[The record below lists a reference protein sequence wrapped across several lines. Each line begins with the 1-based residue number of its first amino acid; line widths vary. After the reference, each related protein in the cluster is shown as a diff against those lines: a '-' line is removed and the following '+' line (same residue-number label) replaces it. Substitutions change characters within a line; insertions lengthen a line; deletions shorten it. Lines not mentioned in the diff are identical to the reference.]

1 MGVSTKDNDEV
12 FMSRLAKTPVE
23 LPKNVK
29 VSFDK
34 TAVNVEGPRGK
45 LTMAIPSD
53 VVLENKDNKIMVNRL
68 SDTKQARSNHGTT
81 KRLIENMC
89 VGVSNGHK
97 RDLEVQGV
105 GFRVA
110 VQGNKL
116 VMNIGFSHPIE
127 YEFPKDVKVT
137 APKPTEISIEGM
149 DKALVGLVAAKIRG
163 FKPPEPYKGKGIR
176 YAGEIVKRK
185 QGKQVTK

>member
-1 MGVSTKDNDEV
+1 
-12 FMSRLAKTPVE
+12 MSRIAKTPIE

-34 TAVNVEGPRGK
+34 VAVNVEGPKGK
-45 LTMAIPSD
+45 LSMPLPAD
-53 VVLENKDNKIMVNRL
+53 VVLENKDNKIMLNRL

-89 VGVSNGHK
+89 AGVSNGHK

-110 VQGNKL
+110 VTGNKL

-137 APKPTEISIEGM
+137 AAKPTEISVEGV

-176 YAGEIVKRK
+176 YVGEIVRRK

>member
-1 MGVSTKDNDEV
+1 
-12 FMSRLAKTPVE
+12 MSRIAKTPVE

-29 VSFDK
+29 ISFDK
-34 TAVNVEGPRGK
+34 TQVNVEGPKGK
-45 LTMAIPSD
+45 LSMTLPSD
-53 VVLENKDNKIMVNRL
+53 VVLENKDSKVFVNRL
-68 SDTKQARSNHGTT
+68 ADSKQAKSNHGTT

-89 VGVSNGHK
+89 AGVSNGHK

-137 APKPTEISIEGM
+137 AAKPTEISVEGV

-176 YAGEIVKRK
+176 YVGEVVRRK

>member
-1 MGVSTKDNDEV
+1 
-12 FMSRLAKTPVE
+12 MSRLAKTPLE
-23 LPKNVK
+23 LPQNVK
-29 VSFDK
+29 VSFDQ
-34 TAVNVEGPRGK
+34 TSVNVEGPKGK
-45 LTMAIPSD
+45 LSMTLPAH
-53 VVLENKDNKIMVNRL
+53 VVLENKDNKIMVNRV

-127 YEFPKDVKVT
+127 YEIPKDVKVT
-137 APKPTEISIEGM
+137 AAKPTEISVEGV
-149 DKALVGLVAAKIRG
+149 DKALVGLVAAKIRQI
-163 FKPPEPYKGKGIR
+163 KPPEPYKGKGIR
-176 YAGEIVKRK
+176 YQGEVVRRK

>member
-1 MGVSTKDNDEV
+1 
-12 FMSRLAKTPVE
+12 MSRLAKTPVE
-23 LPKNVK
+23 LPKNVT

-45 LTMAIPSD
+45 LSMAIPSS
-53 VVLENKDNKIMVNRL
+53 VVLENKDNKIFVNRIAD
-68 SDTKQARSNHGTT
+68 SKQAKSNHGTT

-89 VGVSNGHK
+89 VGVSQCHK
-97 RDLEVQGV
+97 RDLEIQGV
-105 GFRVA
+105 GFRAV

-116 VMNIGFSHPIE
+116 VLNIGFSHPVE
-127 YEFPKDVKVT
+127 YEFPKDAKVT
-137 APKPTEISIEGM
+137 CPKPTEISVEGI
-149 DKALVGLVAAKIRG
+149 DKALVGLVAAKIRA

-176 YAGEIVKRK
+176 YAGEIVRRK

>member
-1 MGVSTKDNDEV
+1 
-12 FMSRLAKTPVE
+12 MSRIAKTPVD

-29 VSFDK
+29 VVFDK
-34 TAVNVEGPRGK
+34 KKVNVEGPKGK
-45 LTMAIPSD
+45 LSMNIPSE
-53 VVLENKDNKIMVNRL
+53 VVLEQKEDKLFVNRL
-68 SDTKQARSNHGTT
+68 SDSKQARANHGTT
-81 KRLIENMC
+81 KRLIVNMC
-89 VGVSNGHK
+89 EGVTNGHR
-97 RDLEVQGV
+97 RDLEIQGV

-116 VMNIGFSHPIE
+116 VMNLGFSHPIE
-127 YEFPKDVKVT
+127 YEFPKDVKV
-137 APKPTEISIEGM
+137 ASAKPTEISVEGV

-176 YAGEIVKRK
+176 FVGEVVKRK

>member
-1 MGVSTKDNDEV
+1 
-12 FMSRLAKTPVE
+12 MSRIAKTPVE

-34 TAVNVEGPRGK
+34 SAVNVEGPKGK
-45 LTMAIPSD
+45 LSMRLPGQVA
-53 VVLENKDNKIMVNRL
+53 LENKDNKIFVNRVND
-68 SDTKQARSNHGTT
+68 SKQARANHGTT

-89 VGVSNGHK
+89 VGVSTGHK
-97 RDLEVQGV
+97 KDLEIQGV
-105 GFRVA
+105 GFRAA

-116 VMNIGFSHPIE
+116 VLNVGFSHPVE

-137 APKPTEISIEGM
+137 AAKPTEISVEGV

-176 YAGEIVKRK
+176 YAGEVVKRK

>member
-1 MGVSTKDNDEV
+1 
-12 FMSRLAKTPVE
+12 MSRIAKTPVA

-34 TAVNVEGPRGK
+34 IKINVEGPKGK
-45 LTMAIPSD
+45 LSMALRGLVS
-53 VVLENKDNKIMVNRL
+53 LEHKGDELFVNRL
-68 SDTKQARSNHGTT
+68 DDTKQARSNHGTT
-81 KRLIENMC
+81 KRLIVNMC
-89 VGVSNGHK
+89 NGVTTGHK
-97 RDLEVQGV
+97 KELEVQGV

-116 VMNIGFSHPIE
+116 VMNLGFSHPIE
-127 YEFPKDVKVT
+127 YEIPKDVKIT
-137 APKPTEISIEGM
+137 SAKPTEIAVEGV

-163 FKPPEPYKGKGIR
+163 YKPPEPYKGKGIR
-176 YAGEIVKRK
+176 YVGEVVKRK

>member
-1 MGVSTKDNDEV
+1 
-12 FMSRLAKTPVE
+12 MSRIAKTPIE

-34 TAVNVEGPRGK
+34 VAVNVEGPKGK
-45 LTMAIPSD
+45 LSMPLPAD

-89 VGVSNGHK
+89 AGVSNGHK

-110 VQGNKL
+110 VTGNKL

-137 APKPTEISIEGM
+137 AAKPTEISVEGV

-176 YAGEIVKRK
+176 YVGEIVRRK

>member
-1 MGVSTKDNDEV
+1 
-12 FMSRLAKTPVE
+12 MSRIAKTPVE

-34 TAVNVEGPRGK
+34 VAVNVEGPKGK
-45 LTMAIPSD
+45 LSMTIPAD

-89 VGVSNGHK
+89 AGVSLGHK
-97 RDLEVQGV
+97 RDLEIQGV
-105 GFRVA
+105 GFRAA
-110 VQGNKL
+110 VQGQKL
-116 VMNIGFSHPIE
+116 VLNIGFSHPIE

-137 APKPTEISIEGM
+137 AAKPTEIYTRSDE
-149 DKALVGLVAAKIRG
+149 K
-163 FKPPEPYKGKGIR
+163 
-176 YAGEIVKRK
+176 
-185 QGKQVTK
+185 

>member
-1 MGVSTKDNDEV
+1 
-12 FMSRLAKTPVE
+12 MSRLARTPVE

-29 VSFDK
+29 LSFDQS
-34 TAVNVEGPRGK
+34 TVNVEGPKGK
-45 LTMAIPSD
+45 LSMALPSE
-53 VVLENKDNKIMVNRL
+53 VALENKDNKIFVNRL
-68 SDTKQARSNHGTT
+68 TDSKQARSNHGTT

-89 VGVSNGHK
+89 AGVANGHK

-105 GFRVA
+105 GFRAA

-116 VMNIGFSHPIE
+116 VLNIGFSHPVE

-137 APKPTEISIEGM
+137 AAKPTEISVEGV

>member
-1 MGVSTKDNDEV
+1 
-12 FMSRLAKTPVE
+12 MSRLARTPVE

-29 VSFDK
+29 LSFDK
-34 TAVNVEGPRGK
+34 SSVHVEGPKGK
-45 LTMAIPSD
+45 LSMPLPAEVT
-53 VVLENKDNKIMVNRL
+53 LENKDNKIFVNRL
-68 SDTKQARSNHGTT
+68 CDTKQAKSNHGTA

-89 VGVSNGHK
+89 VGVASGHK
-97 RDLEVQGV
+97 KDLEVQGV
-105 GFRVA
+105 GFRAA

-116 VMNIGFSHPIE
+116 VLNIGFSHPVE
-127 YEFPKDVKVT
+127 YEVPKDVKVT
-137 APKPTEISIEGM
+137 AAKPTEISVEGV

-176 YAGEIVKRK
+176 YVGEVVKRK